1 MNRNVALLTLAC
13 LLIASHAYAESKD
26 VKVQNDGSI
35 NVTTPKIIP
44 APNSNIPAT
53 LLPKKPKVTDYT
65 NKNKQLNAPA
75 NVKNKLQNTR
85 ETYKPDNLKNTTKSK
100 STGKLKDAANQ
111 KEAYKPENLKNTA
124 KSKSTGKLKDTAN
137 KKGLAAKGGV
147 PGEITNTGIQIKELK
162 GK

>member
-1 MNRNVALLTLAC
+1 MNRNTLLLILVC
-13 LLIASHAYAESKD
+13 LLIASHAYAEVKD

-44 APNSNIPAT
+44 APDGNVPTT
-53 LLPKKPKVTDYT
+53 LSTKKPKVTDYA
-65 NKNKQLNAPA
+65 NKNKLLNAPSNA
-75 NVKNKLQNTR
+75 KNKLQNTK
-85 ETYKPDNLKNTTKSK
+85 ETLKPDNIKNAAKSK

-111 KEAYKPENLKNTA
+111 KEALKPDNLKNTA
-124 KSKSTGKLKDTAN
+124 KSKSTGKLKDAAN

-147 PGEITNTGIQIKELK
+147 PGEIINTGNQIKELK